1 MKIALTVKGVGLG
14 AWLDDDFAHCGF
26 VMIVDDDNQF
36 DAWKNPTPAVEGESN
51 HELAEIIL
59 QVKPDILITGKISAA
74 EKAAFI
80 TQGIQVFDNQTGF
93 VLEQLEAARE
103 K

>member
-26 VMIVDDDNQF
+26 VMIVDDDNRF
-36 DAWKNPTPAVEGESN
+36 DSWKNPTPGVESESN
-51 HELAEIIL
+51 HDLADIII
-59 QVKPDILITGKISAA
+59 KANPDILMTGKISEA
-74 EKAAFI
+74 EKATFMAQDI
-80 TQGIQVFDNQTGF
+80 HVLEDQSGF
-93 VLEQLEAARE
+93 VLELLDIARD

>member
-26 VMIVDDDNQF
+26 VMIVDDDNRF
-36 DAWKNPTPAVEGESN
+36 DSWKNPTPEVEGDAN
-51 HELAEIIL
+51 HELTDIIL
-59 QVKPDILITGKISAA
+59 QEKPDILMTSKISAA
-74 EKAAFI
+74 EKAAFMAQDI
-80 TQGIQVFDNQTGF
+80 HVLEDQSGF
-93 VLEQLEAARE
+93 VLELLEIARD